1 MKLQEALIKKK
12 DLENIKEELYSNLR
26 TLSALRRKEISEEEK
41 KAEVERFLEHIKDL
55 KQIIRKTTAM
65 QIKIQRAGFKAGIK
79 DKLVELEELRRY
91 YNLLDSL
98 LKKSPMGK
106 VEWKELERGL
116 YDGGVEEV
124 EVFLPID
131 REWVEKE
138 KREVKK
144 KIMKLDTEIQGL
156 NWKVDVKL

>member
-1 MKLQEALIKKK
+1 
-12 DLENIKEELYSNLR
+12 
-26 TLSALRRKEISEEEK
+26 
-41 KAEVERFLEHIKDL
+41 
-55 KQIIRKTTAM
+55 M

-98 LKKSPMGK
+98 LQKSPMGK
-106 VEWKELERGL
+106 VEWKELERGF

-144 KIMKLDTEIQGL
+144 RIMKLDTEIQGL